1 MSAATAARMSEHGQG
16 DVPNCSDWV
25 VETFRRPAW
34 SVRPQVS
41 RSATRSLAD
50 GSIGTLRNVHA
61 YAKSKGDKGSTPA
74 GNCPSRLAN
83 QKQFITRSHTSTVFF
98 LFLRFRFP
106 QKYQNMLLALGVG
119 AE

>member
-1 MSAATAARMSEHGQG
+1 MCRVLTDNRPVRILECAADTTATNHTMVSALTVGVLG
-16 DVPNCSDWV
+16 Y
-25 VETFRRPAW
+25 
-34 SVRPQVS
+34 
-41 RSATRSLAD
+41 